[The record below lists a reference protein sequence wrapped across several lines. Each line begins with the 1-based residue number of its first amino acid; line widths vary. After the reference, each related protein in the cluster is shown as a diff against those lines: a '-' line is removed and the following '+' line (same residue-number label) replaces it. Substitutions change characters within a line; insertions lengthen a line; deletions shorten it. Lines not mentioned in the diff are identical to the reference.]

1 MYNPDWLRYCK
12 RVVRAGAGIDHLL
25 EPEVRVPTRYLGS
38 PYGGWMIATTPLRDA
53 ASPVVLSFGLGDDVS
68 FDEAMI
74 STYRA
79 RVFGFD
85 PTPASLRWLA
95 DHGIPASMRV
105 EPIGIAAFD
114 GEQAFAMPAGE
125 TRGNFSSKQRGDTTV
140 VCQVRRYATILAM
153 LGLRRVDVLK
163 LDVEGAEYEV
173 IDDLLAS
180 PILPDPATGGVPPP
194 AAQHPCG
201 GNPSVRSRHPKG
213 RVLALCRLPGR
224 PGTVV
229 HPDLT
234 SVDTEVLLRQIQPSA
249 QMIRP
254 DVMQEPASRPK
265 APLPP
270 QAQARKLRRRGSNI
284 NPSSVS
290 TEGIQAWQIKS
301 L

>member
-25 EPEVRVPTRYLGS
+25 EPEVRIPKRYLGS

-53 ASPVVLSFGLGDDVS
+53 SLPVVLSF
-68 FDEAMI
+68 DEEMI

-95 DHGIPASMRV
+95 ARGVPEGMRV

-125 TRGNFSSKQRGDTTV
+125 ARGNFSSKQRSDTTV

-163 LDVEGAEYEV
+163 LDIEGAEYDV
-173 IDDLLAS
+173 IDDLLTSAV
-180 PILPDPATGGVPPP
+180 LPTQLLVEFHHRLHNIHVAETRR
-194 AAQHPCG
+194 
-201 GNPSVRSRHPKG
+201 SVRTIRRAGFSLFA
-213 RVLALCRLPGR
+213 VSPG
-224 PGTVV
+224 GQE
-229 HPDLT
+229 L
-234 SVDTEVLLRQIQPSA
+234 SF
-249 QMIRP
+249 IR
-254 DVMQEPASRPK
+254 
-265 APLPP
+265 
-270 QAQARKLRRRGSNI
+270 
-284 NPSSVS
+284 
-290 TEGIQAWQIKS
+290 T
-301 L
+301 